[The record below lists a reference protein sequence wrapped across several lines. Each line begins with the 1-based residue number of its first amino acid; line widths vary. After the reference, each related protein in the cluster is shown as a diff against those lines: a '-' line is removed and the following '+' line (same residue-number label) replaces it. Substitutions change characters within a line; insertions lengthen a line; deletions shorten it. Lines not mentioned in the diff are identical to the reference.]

1 MVDTHAHLG
10 VCEPADG
17 ELVADARRSGVRR
30 ILTVGLDEA
39 SNREAIRAAVEH
51 EEVFASVGRHPNS
64 ASGFDDAAAAD
75 IAELA
80 RHERVRAIGET
91 GLDYYRDSSPREAQR
106 EAFAG
111 QIAIARGTGLPLVI
125 HLRDQPGTTDAL
137 DDAFATLS
145 AEAAGV
151 TVILH
156 CCSVSPDR
164 IGEAIERGWYC
175 SFAGNVTYPK
185 SDDLRETAVLVP
197 DELLL
202 AETDSP
208 FLAPQSVRGK
218 PNQPA
223 NVVEVGELL
232 ASERG
237 GSYAELETM
246 VEANAERVFKW

>member
-1 MVDTHAHLG
+1 VVDTHAHLG
-10 VCEPADG
+10 VSEPADG

-145 AEAAGV
+145 AEAEGV

-156 CCSVSPDR
+156 CCSVPPER

-237 GSYAELETM
+237 VSYGELEGM

>member
-1 MVDTHAHLG
+1 VVDTHAHLG

>member
-237 GSYAELETM
+237 VSYAELETM

>member
-1 MVDTHAHLG
+1 VVDTHAHLG

-208 FLAPQSVRGK
+208 FLAPQSVRGR

>member
-1 MVDTHAHLG
+1 VVDTHAHLG

-91 GLDYYRDSSPREAQR
+91 GLDYYRDSSPREAQH

-237 GSYAELETM
+237 VSYGELEGM

>member
-237 GSYAELETM
+237 VSYGELEGM

>member
-1 MVDTHAHLG
+1 VVDTHAHLG

-202 AETDSP
+202 AETDAP
-208 FLAPQSVRGK
+208 FLSPQERRGK
-218 PNQPA
+218 PNEPA
-223 NVVEVGELL
+223 YVTATARFL
-232 ASERG
+232 
-237 GSYAELETM
+237 AELRDTTPGEM
-246 VEANAERVFKW
+246 EQLLDANAARLFDW

>member
-1 MVDTHAHLG
+1 
-10 VCEPADG
+10 
-17 ELVADARRSGVRR
+17 
-30 ILTVGLDEA
+30 
-39 SNREAIRAAVEH
+39 VEH

-237 GSYAELETM
+237 VSYAELETM

>member
-1 MVDTHAHLG
+1 VVDTHAHLG

-39 SNREAIRAAVEH
+39 SNREAIRAAAEH

-91 GLDYYRDSSPREAQR
+91 GLDYYRDSSPPEAQR

-145 AEAAGV
+145 AEAEGV

-156 CCSVSPDR
+156 CCSVPPER
-164 IGEAIERGWYC
+164 IGDAIERGWYC

-237 GSYAELETM
+237 VSYAELEGM

>member
-64 ASGFDDAAAAD
+64 ASGFDDAAAAN

-237 GSYAELETM
+237 VSYGELEGM